1 MRLRAIYLLSLPLF
15 SASICGCVTT
25 SNEQENLDAVLWVQT
40 SSEFSAATVGT
51 YAAASTALQ
60 RIVAES
66 PTDGDRM
73 AVVMDVDETI
83 LDGYRYQAQTVL
95 DDVGYQAETTDQY
108 FALRQ
113 GTAIPG
119 AVSFIRAGQDLGVS
133 FFFITNR
140 PCRVRADNLG
150 DCPQK
155 EDTLVN
161 LRQIGVEAGAGALL
175 LRGEQVPERCLR
187 FLSDLEH
194 QQGRWTASDKTSRR
208 QCAALDHDIVM
219 LIGDQLGDF
228 IGGLGDT
235 TPESRKVLLG
245 QYRKNWGKTWFMI
258 PNPTYGS
265 WLDLLQ
271 PDKRLHLRG
280 M

>member
-1 MRLRAIYLLSLPLF
+1 M
-15 SASICGCVTT
+15 
-25 SNEQENLDAVLWVQT
+25 
-40 SSEFSAATVGT
+40 
-51 YAAASTALQ
+51 
-60 RIVAES
+60 
-66 PTDGDRM
+66 
-73 AVVMDVDETI
+73 
-83 LDGYRYQAQTVL
+83 
-95 DDVGYQAETTDQY
+95 GYQAETTDQY

-140 PCRVRADNLG
+140 PCRVRAGNLG

-155 EDTLVN
+155 EDTLVS
-161 LRQIGVEAGAGALL
+161 LRQIGVDAGAGTLF
-175 LRGEQVPERCLR
+175 LRGEQVPKRCLR
-187 FLSDLEH
+187 FLSDLEQ

-208 QCAALDHDIVM
+208 QCAELNHEVVM

-228 IGGLGDT
+228 IGGLEDT

-245 QYRKNWGKTWFMI
+245 QYRENWGKTWFMI

-271 PDKRLHLRG
+271 PDKRLHLQG
-280 M
+280 MR